1 MEESRAHA
9 ERDRETRLAG
19 ENRKP
24 SSQRK
29 KIRMGKI
36 PVQEY
41 YCLCFQ
47 KQNSNCMCCVGPF
60 KDSER
65 EKLSAQYQDYR
76 NGIEEEDTA
85 ATLSTNV
92 GTFVANVIGGAL
104 AVCTASVLV
113 SAILYSSLYNLISYQ
128 FLFTY
133 KLGESDA
140 RQAGLKLN
148 PDNVQAMSTDHMNDV
163 LISDNDKHAIS
174 ESMGQPTDILPD
186 GNGISHY
193 QTLERGHRY
202 YNGGLSKT
210 GGIGR
215 GRGKQPTNHSLP
227 PSGRGS
233 ATGGSRTK
241 RNSNSSTHDDS
252 LAAMMSGEPQGVSVD
267 RTKKQLRS
275 KVMKGTPN
283 TQKAAVSVLD
293 NIAKGERNASTETVY
308 DAERDKEANSQDIA
322 NMAIQCKKLSD

>member
-1 MEESRAHA
+1 
-9 ERDRETRLAG
+9 
-19 ENRKP
+19 
-24 SSQRK
+24 
-29 KIRMGKI
+29 
-36 PVQEY
+36 
-41 YCLCFQ
+41 
-47 KQNSNCMCCVGPF
+47 MCCVGPF
-60 KDSER
+60 KDSDR
-65 EKLSAQYQDYR
+65 EKLSAQYQDYL

-85 ATLSTNV
+85 ATLSANV

-104 AVCTASVLV
+104 AVCTAAVLV
-113 SAILYSSLYNLISYQ
+113 SAILYSSLYNLISHQ

-140 RQAGLKLN
+140 RQAGLELN

-163 LISDNDKHAIS
+163 LIGDNDRHAIS
-174 ESMGQPTDILPD
+174 ESLGLPTDILPD

-193 QTLERGHRY
+193 QQLERGHRY

-215 GRGKQPTNHSLP
+215 GQGKQPTNHSLP

-241 RNSNSSTHDDS
+241 RNSNSSSTHDS
-252 LAAMMSGEPQGVSVD
+252 LAAMMSSEPQGVSVN

-275 KVMKGTPN
+275 IGMKGTPN

-308 DAERDKEANSQDIA
+308 DAACDKEADNSQDIA
-322 NMAIQCKKLSD
+322 NMAITFKKLSD